1 MFRTQPTESSFPPII
16 KKSFSEEK
24 IEKKFRHVYIR
35 CRKET
40 RIKKDFI
47 DSKILT
53 KNKILL
59 KGLAE
64 FFNNHVLPNFL
75 ACICFFLI
83 SYINYSLPC
92 EETETTN
99 VPLIIWNNMRA
110 VLFELSFYPTAYYY
124 LFFPLIFQKVKCSKT
139 KTNYK
144 ISYFIVSFCVLTTF
158 QFLIY
163 FQYQENF
170 AIMHV
175 LFFFNV
181 NAFFIFI
188 CKRNNIMFS
197 EIKIIYALSIMFP
210 VCIFVD
216 YYLFKMIIII
226 NLMKEG
232 FSKNNKILF
241 KIFLFV
247 YLSCYRYFL
256 KIITI
261 QHFHYVK
268 VRKLRKENNGT
279 LVFLGFSFSDIMS
292 STLVPSLIYKDDLS
306 PFLVNILFFSYQLFV
321 IYVRPNFVI
330 NLLKKFYYYIFS
342 IPNNPCNQC
351 DDKLANVFRHLMII
365 SLNEILF
372 IIYVRAFFLHFT
384 RKFIIKLNFIK
395 DISDKCLFL
404 NPDIKNTALEMIF
417 MLILI
422 NIFIYGSVLLAEN
435 SNISLA
441 DIIRTRNKKL
451 SLFGSVFRI
460 ILKYYHV
467 EVFYQFYFLLSFK

>member
-24 IEKKFRHVYIR
+24 IDKISITCHVSIIF
-35 CRKET
+35 RKEKG
-40 RIKKDFI
+40 IKKDFL

-64 FFNNHVLPNFL
+64 LFNNYVLPNFL
-75 ACICFFLI
+75 ACICFFII
-83 SYINYSLPC
+83 SYMDYSLPC
-92 EETETTN
+92 EENKTTN
-99 VPLIIWNNMRA
+99 VPLIIWKNMRI
-110 VLFELSFYPTAYYY
+110 VLFEVSFYPIVYYY
-124 LFFPLIFQKVKCSKT
+124 IFFPLIFQKVKCSKT

-268 VRKLRKENNGT
+268 VRKLRKENNGI
-279 LVFLGFSFSDIMS
+279 LLFLGFTFSDIMS
-292 STLVPSLIYKDDLS
+292 STLVPSMIYQDDIWL
-306 PFLVNILFFSYQLFV
+306 FLVNILFFSYQLFE
-321 IYVRPNFVI
+321 IYVRSNFI
-330 NLLKKFYYYIFS
+330 IDLLKKFFFYIFS
-342 IPNNPCNQC
+342 IPNNQS
-351 DDKLANVFRHLMII
+351 DDKIAKMFRNLMIV

-372 IIYVRAFFLHFT
+372 IIYMRTIFLNFT
-384 RKFIIKLNFIK
+384 RKFIVELNFIK
-395 DISDKCLFL
+395 DISDRCLYL
-404 NPDIKNTALEMIF
+404 NPNVKNVAFELILL
-417 MLILI
+417 LILI
-422 NIFIYGSVLLAEN
+422 NIFIYGSVLLTEN
-435 SNISLA
+435 PNMSLA
-441 DIIRTRNKKL
+441 DIIGTRKKRL
-451 SLFGSVFRI
+451 SFFGSVFRI

-467 EVFYQFYFLLSFK
+467 ELFYQFYFFLSFN